1 MLNQAIS
8 RNHTHTNANAQS
20 HSERHFFY
28 FLSFFSQ
35 VSTQLLKR
43 SNKQINN
50 TDLLPEWGCRRTIF
64 SNMGSNSSITE
75 NFRHELR
82 AHWLPWINF
91 PGLSLLMTVTVKF
104 LFIFICL
111 FILFQFFK
119 LMTVTIKF
127 LFPLFF
133 FFFFF
138 FATFWQTVLNDRW
151 ILNNIIM
158 RAVLKI
164 WDGGRRGE
172 EGIPEIRM
180 FQWSL
185 DLGADSLCGRV
196 FVFVVSVYVVE
207 CCLFVSVVSV
217 W

>member
-50 TDLLPEWGCRRTIF
+50 TDLLPEWGCRRAIF

-82 AHWLPWINF
+82 AHWLPWTNF

-119 LMTVTIKF
+119 LMTVTIVF

-138 FATFWQTVLNDRW
+138 LLHFDRLFWM
-151 ILNNIIM
+151 I
-158 RAVLKI
+158 
-164 WDGGRRGE
+164 GE
-172 EGIPEIRM
+172 Y
-180 FQWSL
+180 WTT
-185 DLGADSLCGRV
+185 
-196 FVFVVSVYVVE
+196 
-207 CCLFVSVVSV
+207 
-217 W
+217 